1 MVLARSNRPIHE
13 ATIWL
18 EKVPFQWVWLKQ
30 TAQCTIEWTFVG
42 STKTFQNEQT
52 SKLAYLRVFS
62 IGRLNAHRYPCQH
75 CDDGAAMGA
84 DRRTA
89 SL

>member
-62 IGRLNAHRYPCQH
+62 IGRLNAHCQH
-75 CDDGAAMGA
+75 W
-84 DRRTA
+84 TA
-89 SL
+89 GSL